1 MAKKKTT
8 IEDEVKTTVTDHVQ
22 EKVSVLEEKAK
33 VETVWYKKLGYY
45 VAAAIGAVVIQAV
58 NTYGDQLLELVKGL
72 F

>member
-1 MAKKKTT
+1 MNKKANIK
-8 IEDEVKTTVTDHVQ
+8 EEVKTTVTDHVQ

-45 VAAAIGAVVIQAV
+45 VAAAIGAVVVQVV
-58 NTYGDQLLELVKGL
+58 NTYGDQLLEIVKGL

>member
-1 MAKKKTT
+1 MAKKKST

-33 VETVWYKKLGYY
+33 IETVWYKKLGYY
-45 VAAAIGAVVIQAV
+45 VAAAIGAVVIQVV